1 MGFRKDLAG
10 SEKVL
15 VINEIAKVRTNVSIA
30 ERINC
35 CVTTEKSESVRILEN
50 PSKRKP
56 WSKLIVNA

>member
-1 MGFRKDLAG
+1 MGFRKDLAE

-35 CVTTEKSESVRILEN
+35 CVTT
-50 PSKRKP
+50 
-56 WSKLIVNA
+56 